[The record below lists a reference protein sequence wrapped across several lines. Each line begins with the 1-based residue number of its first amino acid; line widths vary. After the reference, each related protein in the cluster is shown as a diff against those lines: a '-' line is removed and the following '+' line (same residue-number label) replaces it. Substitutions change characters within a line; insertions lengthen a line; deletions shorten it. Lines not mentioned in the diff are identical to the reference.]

1 MVINSFRIYREKKN
15 DVAWRVL
22 SCRISKSLPFR
33 KTLLINKKL
42 SRFRIEP
49 ALLLAALFFSPQ
61 PQVVVRATLIIL
73 MFSIT
78 HLALK
83 PVVIKRYHKRPV
95 KAFDMAIK
103 GTCFK
108 TLTSSRI
115 LSFWLRTRFR
125 SQALGFFFIYK
136 SLPKS
141 ELLLLNSVNES
152 VFM

>member
-1 MVINSFRIYREKKN
+1 MVINSFRSYREKKN

-73 MFSIT
+73 MFSMT

-83 PVVIKRYHKRPV
+83 PVVIKRYHKMQYPSKSGEDKDKLI

-125 SQALGFFFIYK
+125 SQALGFFFI
-136 SLPKS
+136 
-141 ELLLLNSVNES
+141 
-152 VFM
+152 